1 MRRAA
6 HWPSVRITYGLLRIY
21 MYLNIYICVCIYI
34 FLFSSCTSLTR
45 TKTGG
50 KCNGLQ
56 RLIDIKERSSGVQK
70 GVFFTIF
77 PSSRVS
83 WNVPNTRTL
92 FNETTVSL
100 ADSLSLSPLFYMC
113 VSSFIYYI
121 FCVFR
126 FFFSQFECHP
136 ARVLIYVSHV
146 RLSFGMLFV
155 YSSRRKLFYCCFI
168 SSENCFTT
176 FFFLKDASFSR
187 RRIFSRVG
195 IVFFLFFLCAF
206 CFKNGSSLRKNFKAR
221 NYSIHFRK

>member
-1 MRRAA
+1 MKEKKRIGMRRAA

-21 MYLNIYICVCIYI
+21 VFKYIYICVCIYIYI

-100 ADSLSLSPLFYMC
+100 ADSLSLSFSPFLHVC
-113 VSSFIYYI
+113 VFVYLYYI

-126 FFFSQFECHP
+126 FFLL
-136 ARVLIYVSHV
+136 AI
-146 RLSFGMLFV
+146 
-155 YSSRRKLFYCCFI
+155 
-168 SSENCFTT
+168 
-176 FFFLKDASFSR
+176 
-187 RRIFSRVG
+187 
-195 IVFFLFFLCAF
+195 
-206 CFKNGSSLRKNFKAR
+206 
-221 NYSIHFRK
+221 

>member
-1 MRRAA
+1 M
-6 HWPSVRITYGLLRIY
+6 
-21 MYLNIYICVCIYI
+21 CVHIYI

-113 VSSFIYYI
+113 VSSFICI
-121 FCVFR
+121 I
-126 FFFSQFECHP
+126 SS
-136 ARVLIYVSHV
+136 VS
-146 RLSFGMLFV
+146 FDF
-155 YSSRRKLFYCCFI
+155 SSRNLNVIPRAY
-168 SSENCFTT
+168 
-176 FFFLKDASFSR
+176 
-187 RRIFSRVG
+187 
-195 IVFFLFFLCAF
+195 
-206 CFKNGSSLRKNFKAR
+206 
-221 NYSIHFRK
+221 